1 MKNILNIIKLD
12 YITVKSPIMFVILVP
27 VIFTFIMPQ
36 FGVFMGLVVSST
48 LFKYVFQIGEK
59 NGYDKLYGALPINK
73 KELVAARFAE
83 GLCVPLIVSFIFWGY
98 GHIVISS
105 DIYMKIARA
114 LNYDDLAKLFGEI
127 DNMFSMGS
135 IAAAAFFLCGLMNFL
150 ILVDFKWGTAKE
162 AAGSMIIS
170 TAILIII
177 FVIQFGLK
185 VDILDK
191 LKKLSE
197 SGEYAMIIVLY
208 VAGAAVTVI
217 YAFITYALIKDKEL

>member
-98 GHIVISS
+98 GHFVISS
-105 DIYMKIARA
+105 DIFMDIAKA

-135 IAAAAFFLCGLMNFL
+135 IAAAAFFMCGLMNVMM
-150 ILVDFKWGTAKE
+150 LVDFKWGISKE
-162 AAGSMIIS
+162 AAGSIIFS
-170 TAILIII
+170 AAILISIC
-177 FVIQFGLK
+177 VIQFGLK